1 VIDDRELFERAA
13 ERFDPPIDSLERLF
27 VQRDRRRRNQ
37 RIATAVLALILA
49 AAAIGGAIRVLGN
62 AERQLP
68 ANRIDQTNVK
78 NLDLAWS
85 AKLDGADSSVRFR
98 SLGYEAPYAP
108 TVAGGKV
115 YVGTDTGKLY
125 AFDASCGS
133 DGGPCQADWIGSTGK
148 GIPSPPTVADGVVYV
163 GAQDGRLYA
172 FPTDCGTGG
181 AACSP
186 LWVGDTGGA
195 VQSPVVADG
204 IVYGF
209 DVRSGTVFAFETTC
223 GTGGATCEPLWTH
236 RTDPTRAPNRFV
248 VNDVPWRL
256 AVSDGVVFAIAKGD
270 HDGLYAFDA
279 LTGRLL
285 WLHSEASDGGLSPF
299 DTPIVEGGSVFANIG
314 QQGLQAFPIGC
325 RSDGNECPAAWT
337 FSPSGFVAAA
347 DGFVYTNNWTSGTSG
362 TVYALPVDC
371 AEGGGICQPRWS
383 AADDGWGE
391 IVVGEGKVLASS
403 INGDA
408 LDAFSASCSDPCDPA
423 WTARSLGGPRWAPVV
438 VNGVVYVGSADGSL
452 HGFSIS
458 CGTDGSTCQPLWSRT
473 IPGSVMSPPAIEGM
487 TLFAVTLD
495 GRLVGFSLPSMA
507 GEPTASSSAPTHWIY
522 LGLAALV
529 GIALLAS
536 ARRRRTI

>member
-1 VIDDRELFERAA
+1 MIDDRELFERTA
-13 ERFDPPIDSLERLF
+13 RQFDPPIDSLERLF
-27 VQRDRRRRNQ
+27 VRRDRRRRNQ

-78 NLDLAWS
+78 NLELAWS

-108 TVAGGKV
+108 TVADGKV
-115 YVGTDTGKLY
+115 YVGTDTGKVY
-125 AFDASCGS
+125 GFDASCGF
-133 DGGPCQADWIGSTGK
+133 DGGPCQPDWIGSTGK

-163 GAQDGRLYA
+163 GAQDGRVYA
-172 FPTDCGTGG
+172 FPTECGTGG
-181 AACSP
+181 VACSP

-195 VQSPVVADG
+195 
-204 IVYGF
+204 
-209 DVRSGTVFAFETTC
+209 
-223 GTGGATCEPLWTH
+223 TCEPLWTH
-236 RTDPTRAPNRFV
+236 PTEPTRAPNRFV

-279 LTGRLL
+279 LSGRLL
-285 WLHSEASDGGLSPF
+285 WRHTEQSPGTLSPF
-299 DTPIVEGGSVFANIG
+299 DTPVLQGGSVFANLG
-314 QQGLQAFPIGC
+314 KEGLQAFPTGC
-325 RSDGNECPAAWT
+325 RSDGKECPAAWT

-347 DGFVYTNNWTSGTSG
+347 DGLVYTNNWTSGTSG
-362 TVYALPVDC
+362 TVHALPVDC
-371 AEGGGICQPRWS
+371 AAGGGTCRPRWS

-391 IVVGEGKVLASS
+391 IAVGEGKVFASS

-438 VNGVVYVGSADGSL
+438 VNDVVYVGSADGSL
-452 HGFSIS
+452 NGFSVS
-458 CGTDGSTCQPLWSRT
+458 CGTDASTCQPLWSRT

-507 GEPTASSSAPTHWIY
+507 GETTASSSAPTFWIF
-522 LGLAALV
+522 LGLTALV

-536 ARRRRTI
+536 ARRRGTI